1 MDLKYEVKKILLEKR
16 MSMTELN
23 NILNKNN
30 NRETTVQNLNTK
42 LTKNTISYKELEEIL
57 TILGYN
63 LKWEKRE

>member
-1 MDLKYEVKKILLEKR
+1 